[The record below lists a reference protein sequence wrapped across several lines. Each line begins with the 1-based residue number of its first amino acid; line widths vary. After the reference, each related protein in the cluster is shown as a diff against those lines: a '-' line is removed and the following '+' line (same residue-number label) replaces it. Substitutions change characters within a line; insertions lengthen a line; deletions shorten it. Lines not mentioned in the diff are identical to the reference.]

1 MSGGSVAASLEDAAT
16 SVPYEYAADRYL
28 MEIAI
33 GTGLFFILAMFLWIL
48 WQNYTLKVTIE
59 GMVSMA
65 ELQKLLAEKSTV
77 SLTPEQSKL
86 FRELPQKVLETLQ
99 GSANTTAGKL
109 GEITKFIQLRSAYDR
124 LIPLGDI
131 ADFLGIQF
139 PTDTNEGAV
148 HFIDVKAGKRA
159 ALSVDQRKLKKLV
172 TEHPEMVKFVTV
184 KTEIIADGTD

>member
-1 MSGGSVAASLEDAAT
+1 
-16 SVPYEYAADRYL
+16 
-28 MEIAI
+28 MEGII
-33 GTGLFFILAMFLWIL
+33 VLTFLGLVIIVFLLL
-48 WQNYTLKVTIE
+48 WLTIDLHRFAKEARTLPSTEQVK
-59 GMVSMA
+59 A
-65 ELQKLLAEKSTV
+65 LLAEKSTV
-77 SLTPEQSKL
+77 TLTPEQSKL

-99 GSANTTAGKL
+99 GSANTTSGKL

-139 PTDTNEGAV
+139 PTETTEGAV
-148 HFIDVKAGKRA
+148 HFIDVKSGKRA
-159 ALSVDQRKLKKLV
+159 VLNADQRRLKKLV